1 MVLSTFFTAYG
12 GAFILGIALGWSSPA
27 APRILDS
34 DDGVTVSSNQFAWVV
49 AMMALGAAFG
59 TAVAGVFRNKFGTK
73 VTVAIMAIPTTIG
86 WLLIIF
92 GQNAGMVRR
101 K

>member
-1 MVLSTFFTAYG
+1 M
-12 GAFILGIALGWSSPA
+12 
-27 APRILDS
+27 DS
-34 DDGVTVSSNQFAWVV
+34 EEGVSVSRNQFAWVV

-59 TAVAGVFRNKFGTK
+59 TAVAGIFRNKFGTK
-73 VTVAIMAIPTTIG
+73 ITVAIMAIPATIG

-92 GQNAGMVRR
+92 GQNAGMVRE